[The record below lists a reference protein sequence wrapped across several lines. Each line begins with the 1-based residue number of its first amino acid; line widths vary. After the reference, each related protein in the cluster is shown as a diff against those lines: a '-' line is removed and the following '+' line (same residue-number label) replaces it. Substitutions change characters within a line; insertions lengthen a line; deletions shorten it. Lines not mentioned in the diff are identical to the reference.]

1 MWLLL
6 LILWPIAELFVAF
19 KVAEAIGFLWT
30 LLLIVASWPIGSWAM
45 RSQGRLVMRHL
56 REAMAAG
63 EAPARSMLEGALVV
77 VGGLLL
83 IVPGFITDVV
93 GVLLLLPP
101 SRALA
106 ERIAERRLQRGRF
119 SGRGGPGGRGGSGGR
134 RGRPDARQEY
144 DVEGTAVDV
153 NGDWPQLSR

>member
-1 MWLLL
+1 MWLL

-19 KVAEAIGFLWT
+19 KVAEAIGFLWM
-30 LLLIVASWPIGSWAM
+30 LLLLVASWPIGSWAM

-63 EAPARSMLEGALVV
+63 EAPAHSMLEGALVV
-77 VGGLLL
+77 VGGMLL
-83 IVPGFITDVV
+83 IVPGFITDVL

-101 SRALA
+101 SRALT
-106 ERIAERRLQRGRF
+106 ERFVARRLTRGR
-119 SGRGGPGGRGGSGGR
+119 SGRRGGFGGRGSGPG
-134 RGRPDARQEY
+134 ARQDY

-153 NGDWPQLSR
+153 DGDWPQLST